1 MSGKSP
7 EEGGEK
13 ATDVVTVQVD
23 AREDLTLTLTLVLL
37 LTLTLSLTDVVT
49 VQVDG
54 EGGKAEE
61 EPTPVQSESFLT
73 YHFVMFIL
81 AVYTAMMFTDW
92 GHPPEASRGHN
103 QKYNQGFASAWLQM
117 TANWM
122 CSLLYLWTLVAP
134 KLFPNRDFS

>member
-1 MSGKSP
+1 
-7 EEGGEK
+7 
-13 ATDVVTVQVD
+13 
-23 AREDLTLTLTLVLL
+23 
-37 LTLTLSLTDVVT
+37 

-117 TANWM
+117 TANWI

-134 KLFPNRDFS
+134 KLHHGKLLRLPDIHPYAAHKTQVHTNRPVAP